1 MRQTFRT
8 LSILALTALVGLLA
22 GACMTERDPI
32 DKSNPLAL
40 DKKLFEGEFFY
51 KQTMVDMP
59 YSVDYTFVGETSS
72 TSIVKFE
79 ITENALYI
87 YSIHNKIEY
96 TNTEGEQ
103 IIPKTPL
110 VVYPILDHF
119 DIELAEN
126 PTTGEDM
133 PIYTEY
139 RDKPWWERR
148 YFLLD
153 PGSDMVTNYQM
164 DFMQYTLDV
173 QNPFSMTGL
182 SEYYNLEFYN
192 RDEEPINPR
201 RYYYDY
207 VASQEATERLA
218 ELDPEASTYE
228 AEKEALEAAR
238 NKEVNVISWENDVI
252 VKPTN
257 NWRAIGDWNNYK
269 EYIDY
274 EYARLRYRHY
284 FWRVDRDDMENSGFE
299 PMEFQD
305 LMFRRFG
312 YFVREY
318 RGVDPQVG
326 YHENLTHWWA
336 NHYNVNRR
344 KDNGHEQNRVHV
356 YLSPNF
362 PERMTLAA
370 CGIAADYNWA
380 FARAVHIKEK
390 AEKLDYRNVDNDT
403 LYDIVPWNEEYL
415 VEPIA
420 DAIETVSDLD
430 LHSMTVADAIPGFE
444 SYLEHLLEQTYPD
457 EDVDELGQTTVRQ
470 LTEDSGVKLNKVVV
484 QLERGSGV
492 DYPRDLTVE
501 ELAMYMTEYLEV
513 ARDNAAGYDLLK
525 GVKDE
530 WKPQTRLCS
539 DLSPDS
545 CFQTDEDG
553 EIKTDDLGQPMT
565 VEPGSDWPGSLDD
578 QEYYWVNY
586 LEDDADKMAEWKRW
600 CFRWDDYDE
609 DQQKEDTQ
617 SYFILHRNAFLE
629 YSYVRD
635 GMDPDGV
642 PNLIT
647 PDEIRAKFGDDINDR
662 VAREVN
668 YPVACKLTLEHRCE
682 VDSTG
687 HKVPR
692 YKYELGDG
700 QHTFLYWVDLPTEF
714 GILGVSQWSDNP
726 ETGELLS
733 SSSHIAGSVLQW
745 SVSREMERYF
755 MIEGITEEPNPL
767 AVGADRYKQLLEDI
781 VVSPPYFQ
789 VPEAGEEDVK
799 AEDLYVPP
807 PPLGQEP
814 GNTSSIAYE
823 RVYSKKDLY
832 TPPSSK
838 VKLNG
843 FNVSTEHYKEAL
855 KENGLSIADPT
866 INPSSLRI
874 NYQKIL
880 TKEEMESQAKLTN
893 DMMEK
898 AQLPMLDPNK
908 DLSRLI
914 GTPLESYAVPPSV
927 LRMVYSDS
935 TAYSEDMLEESSP
948 MFLGS
953 MSNMKAE
960 IQKRIDLSEKCY
972 FMGEWLDGGFLAI
985 IKQLQKK
992 GYNREEIRATIE
1004 KIMFKGVAEHELGH
1018 SIGLRHNFMAS
1029 ADELNYVGNDGTFG
1043 ENAPKDGYWA
1053 FRDMD
1058 YKAYQEAID
1067 LREQEMTT
1075 ECDHAIQ
1082 RGEYY
1087 NSSCRFKDPGEC
1099 QQAMES
1105 NDEEGIAEY
1114 CQRGGLVPLEK
1125 FYLKKTLDQK
1135 NEWFMYSSVM
1145 DYMDEFYYHG
1155 YGLGRYDVAAI
1166 EYAYGRSVEVWDKNN
1181 GKIEVRHVPLFEPG
1195 EGRLCTENDLT
1206 NDVCR
1211 CTPTTEN
1218 ADSCLCVESVDG
1230 YVNCYNPTVKV
1241 KGLRYV
1247 PEVSRV
1253 YRKVDEDGKPS
1264 NNAYGDPDYADEDVF
1279 DTWKTYDTWGYKPT
1293 GGKVAVHLNGNTRP
1307 YLFGTDHWR
1316 FEEPYCNV
1324 WDKGFTA
1331 RDIIRNFTDQYNRF
1345 YFWRY
1350 FRRGR
1355 PTFSTQD
1362 YYYWWQYWISS
1373 FLRFHMFAH
1382 FALDLQYNIGQ
1393 KFDWFMSM
1401 YPNSND
1407 APVAGGEISKGRADV
1422 VAALNGIED
1431 NLTPLGPGDYLV
1443 AAAEGFNFLVY
1454 DVFYRP
1460 DIGLHYL
1467 DSWSDDPSHEYIK
1480 SNDMVIEDSNFHDY
1494 FGNTYITTEIG
1505 PNFGR
1510 YHRDHWD
1517 YQDDSTINYAK
1528 LIRRGFTIEK
1538 DMALNTM
1545 VLTGWWMDKYGYES
1559 MANGFHYLSD
1569 GFDSAVYHIMADII
1583 NEDRITTFSPYCARK
1598 VTDESG
1604 KVVELEVKRYIPPTN
1619 TLLTWNVNPWFEP
1632 YSDAWAIEPTTPEPL
1647 CDKLSRDTNEKWYPV
1662 HASWIYF
1669 DKRWPGLMALFWLPN
1684 TMADNTVYM
1693 YFQSRRIPLHEHS
1706 LYPEP
1711 EVIMGTDPH
1720 TGEPTIVGG
1729 TVECLNHKETMY
1741 YRAQKFV
1748 DDTRPNPVFDLVAR
1762 CKQIHDQ
1769 CMIDPAKGQV
1779 PGNYNRD
1786 ADTSR
1791 CSASDM
1797 EHIESTLM
1805 MLNEY
1810 TYYLTNATAD

>member
-1 MRQTFRT
+1 MRQTSRT
-8 LSILALTALVGLLA
+8 LLFLALTVLVGLLA
-22 GACMTERDPI
+22 SACMTERDPI
-32 DKSNPLAL
+32 DKTNPLAL
-40 DKKLFEGEFFY
+40 DKKLFDGEFFY

-59 YSVDYTFVGETSS
+59 YSVDYTFVGETS
-72 TSIVKFE
+72 TTHMIKFE
-79 ITENALYI
+79 ITESALYV
-87 YSIHNKIEY
+87 YNLHNKIEY
-96 TNTEGEQ
+96 TDTEGEQ
-103 IIPKTPL
+103 IIPKTPI

-148 YFLLD
+148 YFVLD
-153 PGSDMVTNYQM
+153 VGSDMVTNYQM

-173 QNPFSMTGL
+173 KNPFSITGL
-182 SEYYNLEFYN
+182 SEYYNMEFYN
-192 RDEEPINPR
+192 HNEEPINPR

-207 VASQEATERLA
+207 VASEEAIEKLA
-218 ELDPEASTYE
+218 ELDPESETYE
-228 AEKEALEAAR
+228 AQKEALMDAR
-238 NKEVNVISWENDVI
+238 NKQVNVISWENDVI

-284 FWRVDRDDMENSGFE
+284 FWRVDRDDMANSGFE

-326 YHENLTHWWA
+326 YRENLTHWWA
-336 NHYNVNRR
+336 NHYNLNRR
-344 KDNGHEQNRVHV
+344 KDNGHEQNRIHV
-356 YLSPNF
+356 WLSPNF

-380 FARAVHIKEK
+380 FARAVHFKQES
-390 AEKLDYRNVDNDT
+390 EKLDYISVDNKT
-403 LYDIVPWNEEYL
+403 LFDIAQWAPNYIVTDLATAIDEET
-415 VEPIA
+415 E
-420 DAIETVSDLD
+420 LD
-430 LHSMTVADAIPGFE
+430 LNTLTVVDTISDFE
-444 SYLEHLLEQTYPD
+444 SYLQHLLEQNID
-457 EDVDELGQTTVRQ
+457 GVDDDELGQTTVRD
-470 LTEDSGVKLNKVVV
+470 LTDASGVKLNKIVI
-484 QLERGSGV
+484 QLERATEV
-492 DYPRDLTVE
+492 DYPRDMTVE
-501 ELAMYMTEYLEV
+501 EFALNMTNYLEMV
-513 ARDNAAGYDLLK
+513 RNAAASHDLSK
-525 GVKDE
+525 GVADD

-539 DLSPDS
+539 ELSPDACLS
-545 CFQTDEDG
+545 YDEDG
-553 EIKTDDLGQPMT
+553 EIRMDDLGQPMT
-565 VEPGSDWPGSLDD
+565 IDPGDDWPGSLDD

-586 LEDDADKMAEWKRW
+586 LEDDEAKAEEWKRW
-600 CFRWDDYDE
+600 CFRWDDYEEAQKTEDE
-609 DQQKEDTQ
+609 Q
-617 SYFILHRNAFLE
+617 SYFILHRNEFME
-629 YSYVRD
+629 YSYIRD

-647 PDEIRAKFGDDINDR
+647 PDEIRAKFGDDIDDR

-682 VDSTG
+682 IDSTG

-692 YKYELGDG
+692 YQYELGDG
-700 QHTFLYWVDLPTEF
+700 RHTFLYWVDLPTEF

-726 ETGELLS
+726 ETGELIS

-745 SVSREMERYF
+745 SVTRELERYF

-767 AVGADRYKQLLEDI
+767 AVGAERYEQLLDDI
-781 VVSPPYFQ
+781 IVSAPYYEI
-789 VPEAGEEDVK
+789 PEAGEEDIR
-799 AEDLYVPP
+799 AEDHYMPP

-814 GNTSSIAYE
+814 GNSSTAAYD
-823 RVYSKKDLY
+823 RVYNKNDLY
-832 TPPSSK
+832 LPPSSK
-838 VKLNG
+838 LKIEG
-843 FNVSTEHYKEAL
+843 QNVSPKRYKAIL
-855 KENGLSIADPT
+855 ADNGLAVTDLSVNPADLRMPT
-866 INPSSLRI
+866 YDFQTQAQVTAQTQTQISDE
-874 NYQKIL
+874 IL
-880 TKEEMESQAKLTN
+880 
-893 DMMEK
+893 EK
-898 AQLPMLDPNK
+898 AKMPMMDPNK

-914 GTPLESYAVPPSV
+914 GTPLESYAIPPSV
-927 LRMVYSDS
+927 LRMVYTDA
-935 TAYSEDMLEESSP
+935 TTYSEDMLEEVSP

-953 MSNMKAE
+953 MSDIKGE

-992 GYNREEIRATIE
+992 GYNREQIRATIE

-1018 SIGLRHNFMAS
+1018 SLGLRHNFMAS

-1043 ENAPKDGYWA
+1043 DGAPKDGYWA

-1058 YKAYQEAID
+1058 YKSHQEAID

-1075 ECDHAIQ
+1075 ECDHAVQ

-1087 NSSCRFKDPGEC
+1087 SSACRFKDPAQC
-1099 QQAMES
+1099 QTAMES
-1105 NDEEGIAEY
+1105 NDQPGIALH
-1114 CQRGGLVPLEK
+1114 CQRGGLVPMEK
-1125 FYLKKTLDQK
+1125 YYLKKTLDQK
-1135 NEWFMYSSVM
+1135 SEWFMYSSVM
-1145 DYMDEFYYHG
+1145 DYMAEFYYHG

-1166 EYAYGRSVEVWDKNN
+1166 EFAYGRTVEVWNKTN
-1181 GKIEVRHVPLFEPG
+1181 GKITVSHVPLFEPG

-1206 NDVCR
+1206 NEACR
-1211 CTPTTEN
+1211 CIPSEGEDNCT
-1218 ADSCLCVESVDG
+1218 CLETVDG
-1230 YVNCYNPTVKV
+1230 YINCYDPTVKI

-1247 PEVSRV
+1247 PEVTRNAV
-1253 YRKVDEDGKPS
+1253 VLDEDGKPER
-1264 NNAYGDPDYADEDVF
+1264 NDFGDIVYAEEDVF
-1279 DTWKTYDTWGYKPT
+1279 DTYQTGNSWKYKPT
-1293 GGKVAVHLNGNTRP
+1293 GGEVAVHLNANTRP

-1331 RDIIRNFTDQYNRF
+1331 RDIIRNFKDQYNRF

-1355 PTFSTQD
+1355 PTFTTQD

-1382 FALDLQYNIGQ
+1382 FALDFNYNLGQ
-1393 KFDWFMSM
+1393 KLDWFMAMASG
-1401 YPNSND
+1401 SSAD
-1407 APVAGGEISKGRADV
+1407 TPVAGDGVSKGRADI
-1422 VAALNGIED
+1422 VAAFNGIED
-1431 NLTPLGPGDYLV
+1431 NLTPMGPGDYLV

-1467 DSWSDDPSHEYIK
+1467 DSWDDDSSFEFIK
-1480 SNDMVIEDSNFHDY
+1480 SNDTVVEDQDFNDLLGSSYLTVN
-1494 FGNTYITTEIG
+1494 IG

-1517 YQDDSTINYAK
+1517 YQDDSTINYSK

-1559 MANGFHYLSD
+1559 MANGFHYMSD
-1569 GFDSAVYHIMADII
+1569 GFDSAVYHIMSDII

-1598 VTDESG
+1598 VLDEEGNFS
-1604 KVVELEVKRYIPPTN
+1604 EFEVKRYIPPTN
-1619 TLLTWNVNPWFEP
+1619 TLLNWNVLPWYAP
-1632 YSDAWAIEPTTPEPL
+1632 DSGNYAVEPTVPEML
-1647 CDKLSRDTNEKWYPV
+1647 CDKLSKETNEKWYPI

-1669 DKRWPGLMALFWLPN
+1669 DKRWPGLMSLFWLPN

-1693 YFQSRRIPLHEHS
+1693 YFQSRRIPLHERS
-1706 LYPEP
+1706 LYPDP
-1711 EVIMGTDPH
+1711 ELIMGVDRH
-1720 TGEPTIVGG
+1720 TGEPTVVGG

-1748 DDTRPNPVFDLVAR
+1748 DDTRENPIFDLVSR
-1762 CKQIHDQ
+1762 CKQIHNQ
-1769 CMIDPAKGQV
+1769 CMIDPNLGQV
-1779 PGNYNRD
+1779 PGNYDRENCNSND
-1786 ADTSR
+1786 L
-1791 CSASDM
+1791 

-1810 TYYLTNATAD
+1810 SYWLTNATAD